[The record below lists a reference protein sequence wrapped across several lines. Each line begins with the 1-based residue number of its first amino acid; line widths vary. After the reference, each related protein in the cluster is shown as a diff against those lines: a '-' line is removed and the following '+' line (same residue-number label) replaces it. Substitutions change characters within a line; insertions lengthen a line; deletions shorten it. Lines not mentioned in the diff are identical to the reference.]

1 MTGHVI
7 VSQDVVVVAATT
19 VAATT
24 VAATTV
30 AATTVAATTVA
41 ATTVATVAGAVCRL
55 LQKFGQHFF
64 VLGIF
69 FFQCR
74 EMLGQH
80 VSVPDRTTTRWL
92 GSFAPSQI

>member
-7 VSQDVVVVAATT
+7 VSQNVVVVAATT

-30 AATTVAATTVA
+30 AATTVAGA
-41 ATTVATVAGAVCRL
+41 AICRL